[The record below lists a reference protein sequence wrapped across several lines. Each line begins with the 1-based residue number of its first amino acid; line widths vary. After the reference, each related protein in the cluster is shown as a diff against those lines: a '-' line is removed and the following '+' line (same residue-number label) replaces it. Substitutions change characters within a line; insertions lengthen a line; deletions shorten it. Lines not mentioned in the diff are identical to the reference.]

1 MPAWPAGLRGGGAD
15 GRGLEG
21 AQRFVGNGKTFGIA
35 MPAASARLSV
45 RPVFPVD
52 LNRMRR

>member
-1 MPAWPAGLRGGGAD
+1 MAVAWR
-15 GRGLEG
+15 G
-21 AQRFVGNGKTFGIA
+21 AQRFVGNDKSLGIA